1 MSLANCFIDVPETIQ
16 HLDRGAS
23 VTVIR
28 TDLPEDH

>member
-1 MSLANCFIDVPETIQ
+1 VPETIQ